1 MHFRGFKMRFRVFR
15 MHLRVFRLC
24 FRVFKMLCSV
34 MLAPPAEHAMLC
46 LLFCSHNVHALA
58 LKLVLEAPFPV
69 T

>member
-1 MHFRGFKMRFRVFR
+1 MCFK
-15 MHLRVFRLC
+15 
-24 FRVFKMLCSV
+24 VFKMLCSV

-58 LKLVLEAPFPV
+58 LKLVLGAPFPV